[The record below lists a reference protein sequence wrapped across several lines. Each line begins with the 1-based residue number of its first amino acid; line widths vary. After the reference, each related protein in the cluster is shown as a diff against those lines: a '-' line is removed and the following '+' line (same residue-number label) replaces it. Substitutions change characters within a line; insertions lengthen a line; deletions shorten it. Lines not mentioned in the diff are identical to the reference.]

1 MCISGAC
8 GKAGNGNEMENG
20 NGNGKRKLET
30 EMGTNDA
37 PITGAVFS
45 SQTPSG
51 VLCHYSCILVSNDYM
66 MSHALCFYSC
76 TVLCDYLFSVID

>member
-1 MCISGAC
+1 MET
-8 GKAGNGNEMENG
+8 GNGNWEW
-20 NGNGKRKLET
+20 KLET

-66 MSHALCFYSC
+66 TGFMSHVLC